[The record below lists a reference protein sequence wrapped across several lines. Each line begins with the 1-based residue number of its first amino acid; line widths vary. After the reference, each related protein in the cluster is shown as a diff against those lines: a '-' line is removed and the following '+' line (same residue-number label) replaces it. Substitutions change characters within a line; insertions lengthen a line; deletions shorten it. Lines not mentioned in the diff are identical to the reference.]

1 MCDIIT
7 VNASHSSY
15 RYLLQPGQIFFFLH
29 FNTNIW
35 NDALSARLDSLSPT
49 LMSSVRSVSAF
60 SSLSTCPARCHIR
73 SPPPSGYKYSALQ
86 PTTDSFYRSHRITS
100 QWLMSSYRS
109 HCHESHCSLWARQN
123 SNMTLSS
130 LFNVFS
136 MPLVGLSHSG
146 NMYMSSELFIML
158 AKSIT

>member
-1 MCDIIT
+1 MHLTAPTGIYCNLDE
-7 VNASHSSY
+7 
-15 RYLLQPGQIFFFLH
+15 LGFFLH
-29 FNTNIW
+29 FNTNSW
-35 NDALSARLDSLSPT
+35 NDALSVRLESLSPT

-60 SSLSTCPARCHIR
+60 SSLSTCRARCHIC
-73 SPPPSGYKYSALQ
+73 SPPSGYKYSALQ

-109 HCHESHCSLWARQN
+109 HCHESHCSLWACQN

-158 AKSIT
+158 AKTIT

>member
-1 MCDIIT
+1 MHLTAPTGIYCNLD
-7 VNASHSSY
+7 
-15 RYLLQPGQIFFFLH
+15 RFFFSCILIP
-29 FNTNIW
+29 TSETTRSAQDSI
-35 NDALSARLDSLSPT
+35 LSLRHWCH
-49 LMSSVRSVSAF
+49 RSVQSLPSPAF
-60 SSLSTCPARCHIR
+60 PPAPPGVTFA
-73 SPPPSGYKYSALQ
+73 PPPSGYKYSALQ